1 MNFLTYILL
10 FIVGTCTLTFGV
22 LGLLVNRFLKLLSPA
37 CKTIQ
42 PNFQAA
48 NNKTNNRNSKFSKKD
63 FFNKQNVEDV
73 RFEEVN

>member
-10 FIVGTCTLTFGV
+10 LIVGTCTLTFGV
-22 LGLLVNRFLKLLSPA
+22 LGLFVNRFLKLLSPA

-42 PNFQAA
+42 PNFQAV
-48 NNKTNNRNSKFSKKD
+48 NNKTNNWNSNFSKKD

-73 RFEEVN
+73 RLKEMN